1 MEKTIDTIL
10 NKEFKSALSGY
21 NKDEV
26 DTFLDEIIT
35 ELERFQIEHK
45 LLLDEKKILEKN
57 NFELKMQM
65 LALKEQRGIQGEEYQ
80 PHNATKIV
88 TKEQEMEILN
98 REEDTRP
105 IKRNVN
111 AANTQPV
118 KPNADVEHTAMNL
131 KMDDDVFDQDDL
143 FGSDETTDPSLG
155 LAKTVDES
163 IANNFTLQERIEQIE
178 KELNDIKNFS
188 E

>member
-26 DTFLDEIIT
+26 DTFLDEVIT

-65 LALKEQRGIQGEEYQ
+65 LALKEQRGIKGEEYQ

-88 TKEQEMEILN
+88 TKEQENAILN
-98 REEDTRP
+98 RGEDTKP

-111 AANTQPV
+111 ATTQPV
-118 KPNADVEHTAMNL
+118 KSNANVEHTAMNL

-143 FGSDETTDPSLG
+143 FTSGELTDPSLG
-155 LAKTVDES
+155 SAKTVDES